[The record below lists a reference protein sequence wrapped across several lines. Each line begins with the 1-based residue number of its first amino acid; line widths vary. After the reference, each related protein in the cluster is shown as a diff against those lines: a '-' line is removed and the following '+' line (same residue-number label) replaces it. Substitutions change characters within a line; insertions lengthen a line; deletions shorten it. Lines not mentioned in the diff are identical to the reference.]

1 MAKKNT
7 MTLDIDFDDESP
19 LLDDSAIL
27 FFETDTPGYLFADDL
42 NHIYRLSLARLSD
55 IPLDTPLPL
64 YTYHDILR
72 LLNFYLVD
80 LSLQSDNPTCSA
92 GLQPT
97 WSKAIRQSKIL
108 ILRGQDSTQVAN
120 SILHDFNAPPADPD
134 PLNPELQHH
143 ADILLSYQ
151 QRLTSVYLYNPSAPS
166 PSPRKAAK
174 ERHELETLLTNIL
187 DHLDLTAS

>member
-42 NHIYRLSLARLSD
+42 NHLYRLSLARLSD

-80 LSLQSDNPTCSA
+80 LSLQSDN
-92 GLQPT
+92 Q
-97 WSKAIRQSKIL
+97 AIRQSKIL
-108 ILRGQDSTQVAN
+108 ILRGQDSAQVAS

-151 QRLTSVYLYNPSAPS
+151 QRLTSV
-166 PSPRKAAK
+166 
-174 ERHELETLLTNIL
+174 
-187 DHLDLTAS
+187 